1 VVEPA
6 YGAGALSDL
15 TPGVLEALG
24 VPGGSA
30 ALALPEARHVVLL
43 LVDGLGE
50 RLLRRHAA
58 DAPFLSALPA
68 QVITAGFPS
77 TTATSLASI
86 GTGLPPGGHGVVG
99 LAFEVGAG
107 VALNALGWATQGDG
121 RPRDLRE
128 RFVPEDVQPVPTT
141 FERLAAHGVAVRVVV
156 PAQFRGSGL
165 TRAVLRGGD
174 QWGVR
179 ALGDLAAA
187 AAGEP
192 ESDRTFRYAY
202 HGDLDLLG
210 HVYGPGTDPWRFQ
223 LSQVDQL
230 ARSIAERLP
239 AGGLLLVTGDHG
251 MVSVD
256 ESDRIDL
263 DDEAGSL
270 FDGVR
275 LVAGEPRARHV
286 YAEAGAADD
295 VLAAWRE
302 RLGDRAT
309 VRSRAEAVEAGWFG
323 HVTSRIEPR
332 IGDVIAA
339 CTGTTALTRPS
350 TEPVL
355 SELTGQHGSLTE
367 DELLIPLL
375 TYVP

>member
-1 VVEPA
+1 VVQPA

-24 VPGGSA
+24 VPGGSPV
-30 ALALPEARHVVLL
+30 LALPEARHVVLL

-50 RLLRRHAA
+50 RLLRRHAE
-58 DAPFLSALPA
+58 DAPFLSALPGRT
-68 QVITAGFPS
+68 ITAGFPS

-99 LAFEVGAG
+99 LAFEVGDG
-107 VALNALGWATQGDG
+107 VAMNALGWAAQGDG

-141 FERLAAHGVAVRVVV
+141 FERMAAHGVAVRVVV
-156 PAQFRGSGL
+156 PAPFLGTGL

-179 ALGDLAAA
+179 ALGDLVAAA
-187 AAGEP
+187 TGEP

-210 HVYGPGTDPWRFQ
+210 HVYGPGSDPWRLQ
-223 LSQVDQL
+223 LAQVDHL
-230 ARSIAERLP
+230 ARSMAERLP
-239 AGGLLLVTGDHG
+239 AGGLLLVTADHG
-251 MVSVD
+251 MVGVD
-256 ESDRIDL
+256 ESDRIDAEQL
-263 DDEAGSL
+263 L
-270 FDGVR
+270 DGVR
-275 LVAGEPRARHV
+275 LLAGEPRARHV
-286 YAEAGAADD
+286 YAEVGAAGD

-309 VRSRAEAVEAGWFG
+309 VLSRADAVGAGWFG
-323 HVTSRIEPR
+323 HVTSRVEPR

-339 CTGTTALTRPS
+339 CTGTTAITRPA

-355 SELTGQHGSLTE
+355 SELTGQHGSFTE

-375 TYVP
+375 TYQEGQP

>member
-1 VVEPA
+1 MEPA

-15 TPGVLEALG
+15 TPGVLEALD
-24 VPGGSA
+24 VPGGSPV
-30 ALALPEARHVVLL
+30 LALPEARHVVLL

-58 DAPFLSALPA
+58 DAPFLSALPGRA
-68 QVITAGFPS
+68 ITAGFPS

-99 LAFEVGAG
+99 LAFEVGDG
-107 VALNALGWATQGDG
+107 VAMNALGWASQGDG

-128 RFVPEDVQPVPTT
+128 RFLPEDVQPMPTT

-156 PAQFRGSGL
+156 PGAFIGSGL

-179 ALGDLAAA
+179 ALGDLVAAVT
-187 AAGEP
+187 GDP

-210 HVYGPGTDPWRFQ
+210 HVYGPGSDPWRFQ
-223 LSQVDQL
+223 LAQVDHL
-230 ARSIAERLP
+230 AWSIAERLP
-239 AGGLLLVTGDHG
+239 AGGMLLVTADHG
-251 MVSVD
+251 MVAIDETDRVD
-256 ESDRIDL
+256 VDRAADL
-263 DDEAGSL
+263 LA
-270 FDGVR
+270 GVR
-275 LVAGEPRARHV
+275 LLAGEPRARHV

-302 RLGDRAT
+302 RLDGRAT
-309 VRSRAEAVEAGWFG
+309 VLSRAEAVEAGWFG
-323 HVTSRIEPR
+323 HVTSRVEPR
-332 IGDVIAA
+332 IGDVVAA
-339 CTGTTALTRPS
+339 CTGTTAITRPA

-375 TYVP
+375 TYQS